1 MTPHEETILHHLQRI
16 EKKLDTL
23 NGHVT
28 EHDRWIAAREPVCT
42 DHTEEMSAMRKRLSN
57 HQSYIDTHRGSRSG
71 ISSTVQFALTVLM
84 WLTAIAAI
92 VWRD

>member
-28 EHDRWIAAREPVCT
+28 EHDRWIAAKEPVCA
-42 DHTEEMSAMRKRLSN
+42 DHTEEITAMKEQLSD
-57 HQSYIDTHRGSRSG
+57 HQSYIDTRTGSRSG
-71 ISSTVQFALTVLM
+71 IGATVQHILMILTL
-84 WLTAIAAI
+84 LIAIAAI
-92 VWRD
+92 IWRS